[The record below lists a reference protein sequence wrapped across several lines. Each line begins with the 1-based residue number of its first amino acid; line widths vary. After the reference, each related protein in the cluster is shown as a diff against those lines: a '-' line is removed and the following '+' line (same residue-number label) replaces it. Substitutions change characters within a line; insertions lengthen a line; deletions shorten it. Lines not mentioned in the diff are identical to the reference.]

1 MPSISS
7 VMTVWSFPR
16 ISRTSTQ
23 SIRSQSSGSSSCPS
37 EQRTKKRFCGTIALS
52 IRELQSRQP
61 MMAKVLVA
69 ALLILIGA
77 FPPVPARAA
86 EAVQKVRIG
95 YPSAAVS
102 TLPFDIAKEKGFY
115 AKAGLDV
122 EYIQMRTAIAPQA
135 ILNGNINFFTSP
147 QSGISAAASGLPL
160 VVVLVLY
167 KDTPWVLVT
176 NKEINQAQD
185 LIGKK
190 IAISDLRSSP
200 YYFARAGFKKLGLDD
215 KQVNLATTGG
225 TSNSFA
231 ALTSNLVAGA
241 VLSPPFDDKAVSLG
255 FKKFLFL
262 GDLADIPYVG
272 LFTSQAEIQNHRD
285 RVKRTIAA
293 VLDATAWER
302 ANRSEAIK
310 MIVAKFKV
318 SQSEAERSY
327 ETMTS
332 LLSPD
337 GSISL
342 KKIRGYLGLL
352 REERPIPDDLDAEK
366 LVDFSLIS
374 TPR

>member
-1 MPSISS
+1 MGQLRCLL
-7 VMTVWSFPR
+7 WHGR
-16 ISRTSTQ
+16 H
-23 SIRSQSSGSSSCPS
+23 
-37 EQRTKKRFCGTIALS
+37 
-52 IRELQSRQP
+52 
-61 MMAKVLVA
+61 VA
-69 ALLILIGA
+69 AFA
-77 FPPVPARAA
+77 FIIELSLPGWLNAA
-86 EAVQKVRIG
+86 EPQQKVRIG
-95 YPSAAVS
+95 YPSPAVS

-115 AKAGLDV
+115 TKAGLDV

-147 QSGISAAASGLPL
+147 QAGISAAVSGLPL

-167 KDTPWVLVT
+167 KDTPWVLIT
-176 NKEINQAQD
+176 SKEINKPQD
-185 LIGKK
+185 LTGKK

-215 KQVNLATTGG
+215 KQVNLVTTGG

-272 LFTSQAEIQNHRD
+272 LFTSQAELHNHRD

-293 VLDATAWER
+293 VMDATSWER

-337 GSISL
+337 GSIHL
-342 KKIRGYLGLL
+342 KKVRGYLNLL
-352 REERPIPDDLDAEK
+352 REERPIPDELDAEK
-366 LVDFSLIS
+366 LVDFSLLPS
-374 TPR
+374 PR